1 MKVCSSGLSFY
12 MVFEG
17 EYILQIV
24 SFHVSSVKHRYVML
38 VRENSLSLDASKC

>member
-1 MKVCSSGLSFY
+1 MFHQVGAFIWSSR
-12 MVFEG
+12 G